1 MASNLSS
8 SLNYST
14 ISARS
19 VVRVHPPA
27 PLYKENAVSRL
38 TDLLDGK
45 RHFLNKK
52 LKLTLVK
59 IFVIIIKKE
68 IIYDFSELFA
78 NQLREV
84 SINPNATRS
93 NKILFPIHST
103 IAKIVSQY
111 TSYKVISLPEKE
123 YHFTSDIGSKDVDIA
138 IVDENNNLKAA
149 IMFKSIKSEY
159 NKNANN
165 YYENMKGESSL
176 FIDNNISVYQII
188 FIPTAV
194 RHKKSN
200 GEKTFETPTENSYKN
215 YCNFISN
222 HSSYWNN
229 LKLGVFY
236 FDVDLIVIIKFLILI
251 KLSLG
256 LKILLQKG

>member
-1 MASNLSS
+1 
-8 SLNYST
+8 
-14 ISARS
+14 
-19 VVRVHPPA
+19 
-27 PLYKENAVSRL
+27 
-38 TDLLDGK
+38 
-45 RHFLNKK
+45 
-52 LKLTLVK
+52 
-59 IFVIIIKKE
+59 
-68 IIYDFSELFA
+68 
-78 NQLREV
+78 
-84 SINPNATRS
+84 
-93 NKILFPIHST
+93 
-103 IAKIVSQY
+103 
-111 TSYKVISLPEKE
+111 
-123 YHFTSDIGSKDVDIA
+123 
-138 IVDENNNLKAA
+138 
-149 IMFKSIKSEY
+149 MFKSIKSEY